1 MQADMTNTFF
11 TGKTSIGT
19 GAERDGISEQVILLK
34 ELSEKLDEYF
44 ALRTFGPED
53 YTRGG

>member
-1 MQADMTNTFF
+1 MTNTFF

-53 YTRGG
+53 DTRGG